1 MRAKYRLDAGTHLV
15 AARRDPDVKSPDFFR
30 IAA

>member
-1 MRAKYRLDAGTHLV
+1 MWPKYRADTGTHLV

-30 IAA
+30 IGA